1 MYYTYLVSPPSLPSQ
16 NQDDIA
22 AKTNAHQ
29 PVVYA
34 DLSLIKQQPNVKDNK
49 PHPSPVKDDSV
60 VYSDLLIKGQPPPI
74 QYESIELK
82 HQPGS
87 VTVIPPPLVSV

>member
-1 MYYTYLVSPPSLPSQ
+1 MSPLLPSLLPSQ
-16 NQDDIA
+16 NQDDMA

-34 DLSLIKQQPNVKDNK
+34 DLSLIKHQPNVKDNK
-49 PHPSPVKDDSV
+49 PHPSPVKDDRV
-60 VYSDLLIKGQPPPI
+60 VYSDLVIKGRPPPI

-82 HQPGS
+82 QQPGS
-87 VTVIPPPLVSV
+87 VTDIPPPLVSV